1 MSTDLLLVPNHDTE
15 QWAEEGFPA
24 RALRSDN
31 EVREAF
37 AATTHRRKPVLWI
50 ADHSEQVVMLAAEP
64 PVLVTNNRL
73 LVLNKPRRPER
84 DLLQIVFRIVLAPEK
99 GVYLPDL
106 DEMKEILAAPN
117 REDLLIGGAADAVNE
132 IVLLYRGNLQPVIVP
147 FAWFG
152 RRGAAPVPD
161 FRDLEIT
168 DHGQTLRLGAYE
180 ASTDAILYAYDPV
193 YRRAAKERLVEQDS
207 SFGGALRRL
216 RLLKGVARS
225 DFPGLSE
232 KQIAR
237 IERGEIRKPHGT
249 TMAAIAERLGVDPSE
264 ISSY

>member
-1 MSTDLLLVPNHDTE
+1 MSADLLLVPNHDTE
-15 QWAEEGFPA
+15 GWTEEGFPA
-24 RALRSDN
+24 RALRSPD

-37 AATTHRRKPVLWI
+37 AESTRRREPVLWI
-50 ADHSEQVVMLAAEP
+50 VDHPEQVVVLAAEP

-73 LVLNKPRRPER
+73 LVLNKTRRQER
-84 DLLQIVFRIVLAPEK
+84 DLLQIVFRIVVTPDK

-106 DEMKEILAAPN
+106 SEMKEILSAPD
-117 REDLLIGGAADAVNE
+117 REDLLIGAVADPVNE
-132 IVLLYRGNLQPVIVP
+132 IVLLYRGNLQPLVVP
-147 FAWFG
+147 YAWFS
-152 RRGAAPVPD
+152 RRPSAQRPN

-180 ASTDAILYAYDPV
+180 ASTDAILYAHDPA
-193 YRRAAKERLVEQDS
+193 YRRAAKQRLVQRDS

-216 RLLKGVARS
+216 RLLKGVSRS

-237 IERGEIRKPHGT
+237 IERGEIGKPHKST
-249 TMAAIAERLGVDPSE
+249 VAAIAERLGVDPSE
-264 ISSY
+264 IPSY